1 MLHRR
6 RASLLVVTAGLQ
18 ISLAALFDPASFDS
32 ARFSQGYDGS
42 SCPGRCFGA
51 GVANPPH
58 GYCNAS
64 TGDRMSMCECQ
75 DLWSGGAWDC
85 SERACPAGK
94 PWFSLP
100 TSATE
105 AHAGTKT
112 CSNRGS
118 CDYYSSGRCACAD
131 DFEGHACQR
140 LRCPGWNATTSAPCS
155 GHGRCVTMREA
166 GRLRPISAAS
176 SASLTSYSAMGG
188 RSAGFG
194 GNPVDYSGWD
204 ADMVSGCLCDDGW
217 SGFDCSLRECP
228 MGSDPHVRGAL
239 EVQLFRAQVTNVR
252 EVQTITISGSDSAPF
267 ASADVDEV
275 QTLTLEGFLAPPTG
289 SFYLAFD
296 SRGLDGK
303 CKLCIVAATATTAS
317 VSLSGTPAT
326 DAAALQVALEAL
338 SNVGT
343 GGVSVSGATTA
354 LGYAFAITFVGANV
368 GGDVSLLSLDASGL
382 AGTADATSAV
392 VETTAGSEATGTV
405 TLSFDESGSYP
416 TAADLAVGGDTAD
429 AAALAAAGTQTST
442 ALAVGASASS
452 VAAAVTSIVFAS
464 AESPPG
470 GAIVVSREG
479 TGGPGVRWVVTFA
492 SGVRAR
498 GNVAQVAI
506 AGSALSIVHASL
518 AAPAASAAAAT
529 RTQGTFLGGSF
540 TMRLSYTAED
550 SNAQTTHATPA
561 LDWNAPAATV
571 AAALNALDDTVL
583 GSRETG
589 GYGLG
594 VVTVSRAR
602 SAAVLSTY
610 AWAGEYEWRV
620 TFTSASENVPLA
632 PLPSAV
638 DLTDGSGIAS
648 ISSGRGAAIVVSTGV
663 EGGSGTAEVNEVQL
677 IDCRCSSCS
686 DPTKHTVRLAF
697 TPHAHGPGRHGSAI
711 VPSFAAQSGAASGG
725 GGAVLPPGGRL
736 LALLPSGVELRR
748 DKWGRTVEITAPIP
762 YSATAAQLRA
772 ALAALPS
779 IPDVQV
785 RLYDAGSSTATAS
798 VMCDA
803 DGVTAAITF
812 THNAGPQAQLS
823 VHSPAADFALP
834 AYGAGMGGAGGTTST
849 IFAIRTAY
857 SAQGTGSL
865 SPGGSASA
873 PDASLLVRGLF
884 GGRARAG
891 SRVLLPC
898 SGRGSCDGSTGKC
911 TCYALRNAGDTATV
925 GSYGASNGAGGELA
939 AAPADT
945 AGGSLDCGYPSV
957 TPQNC
962 PATAAGGI
970 CSGHGTCA
978 GSPTWRCS
986 CTAGYTGAAC
996 EFEACPST
1004 FSSSVSATTPTR
1016 TWFDTPSSATD
1027 AHAAGAVC
1035 SGRGVCGTAGI
1046 FVGPSAGGRVGACQC
1061 EGGFRGEACQYSSCP
1076 PGGRAA
1082 GSPAEAVKDTC
1093 ASEHQCSS
1101 LRDFGLWHRWAA
1113 DGTWLSPAVP
1123 ANRVDYK
1130 DSWEALQLR
1139 GCACNLT
1146 RAYVGGG
1153 RGSTTPSF
1161 YVPVNPPYN
1170 SYSPSS
1176 SASSNVNVRG
1186 SVKGGGTGGGSL
1198 TLPRGWDCRE
1208 YDCPR
1213 SDDPLNLTAVALYSA
1228 NTDVATAAHPY
1239 EVQTVTCYAG
1249 SGHVWVSF
1257 RNSTSR
1263 GFPSQTYVR
1272 NDEAPFANV
1281 TGAAYTF
1288 ERALGELANVTG
1300 QLTITSATPG
1310 SLLCSASGIT
1320 TRVTFTN
1327 LNGPLPLLKF
1337 DGDTTARTWPAGPSG
1352 SAGNIPVIV
1361 ERVQPA
1367 SIGPHECSRRGACVR
1382 DKGLCSCM
1390 PQFLSSD
1397 GKFGPGNRGDCGH
1410 SDVLQSFNRDLASAE
1425 MRVQDFPDRKVF
1437 GL

>member
-1 MLHRR
+1 M
-6 RASLLVVTAGLQ
+6 
-18 ISLAALFDPASFDS
+18 P
-32 ARFSQGYDGS
+32 
-42 SCPGRCFGA
+42 
-51 GVANPPH
+51 
-58 GYCNAS
+58 
-64 TGDRMSMCECQ
+64 MCECQ
-75 DLWSGGAWDC
+75 DTWAGGAWDC

-105 AHAGTKT
+105 AHAGLAP
-112 CSNRGS
+112 CSNRGN
-118 CDYYSSGRCACAD
+118 CDYYNSGRCSCAD

-176 SASLTSYSAMGG
+176 GASVASYSVMGG

-194 GNPVDYSGWD
+194 GNPVEYSAWD

-217 SGFDCSLRECP
+217 AGFDCSVRECP
-228 MGSDPHVRGAL
+228 MGSDPHVRGVL
-239 EVQLFRAQVTNVR
+239 EVQAFRAQVTNVR
-252 EVQTITISGSDSAPF
+252 EVQTVDITGSASAPF
-267 ASADVDEV
+267 LTADVDEV
-275 QTLTLEGFLAPPTG
+275 QTVTLEGLLAAPTG
-289 SFYLAFD
+289 SFTLTFD
-296 SRGLDGK
+296 SRGLDGY
-303 CKLCIVAATATTAS
+303 CKLCIVPAVATTAA
-317 VSLSGTPAT
+317 VTLTGVPAA
-326 DAAALQVALEAL
+326 DAATLQAALEAL
-338 SNVGT
+338 SNLGA
-343 GGVSVSGATTA
+343 GGVTVGGVTTA
-354 LGYAFAITFVGANV
+354 GGYAFSITFAGSSV
-368 GGDVSLLSLDASGL
+368 GGDVSLLTLNAAGL
-382 AGTADATSAV
+382 SGTADATAAV
-392 VETTAGSEATGTV
+392 VETTPGSEISGTV
-405 TLSFDESGSYP
+405 SLSFNEAGSYP
-416 TAADLAVGGDTAD
+416 TAADLAAGGDTAD
-429 AAALAAAGTQTST
+429 AAALAAAGLQTSV
-442 ALAVGASASS
+442 ALAVGAPAST
-452 VAAAVTSIVFAS
+452 VAAAVSSIVFAS
-464 AESPPG
+464 VETPPA

-479 TGGPGVRWVVTFA
+479 IGGPGIRWAITFA

-498 GNVAQVAI
+498 GNVAQIAI
-506 AGSALSIVHASL
+506 ASNSL
-518 AAPAASAAAAT
+518 ALAHGSLSAPSAAAAPAT
-529 RTQGTFLGGSF
+529 RTQGTFLGGTF

-550 SNAQTTHATPA
+550 GSSQVTHATPA

-571 AAALNALDDTVL
+571 EAALNALDDTVP

-602 SAAVLSTY
+602 STAVASNNLWS
-610 AWAGEYEWRV
+610 GEYEWRV
-620 TFTSASENVPLA
+620 TFASASENVPQA
-632 PLPSAV
+632 PLPSAIEV
-638 DLTDGSGIAS
+638 TDGSGIAS
-648 ISSGRGAAIVVSTGV
+648 ISSGRGATVVVSTVVDGG
-663 EGGSGTAEVNEVQL
+663 GGSAEVNEVQL

-686 DPTKHTVRLAF
+686 NPATHTVRLAF
-697 TPHAHGPGRHGSAI
+697 TPHAHGLGRHGSAV
-711 VPSFAAQSGAASGG
+711 VPSFAAQSGSASGG
-725 GGAVLPPGGRL
+725 GGAVLPLGGRL
-736 LALLPSGVELRR
+736 LARLASGVELRR
-748 DKWGRTVEITAPIP
+748 DKWGRTVEVTAPIP

-779 IPDVQV
+779 IPDVRV
-785 RLYDAGSSTATAS
+785 RFYDSGSSTATAS
-798 VMCDA
+798 AMCDA

-812 THNAGPQAQLS
+812 THNPGPQAPLA
-823 VHSPAADFALP
+823 VHTPAADFALP
-834 AYGAGMGGAGGTTST
+834 AYGAGTGGAGGTTST
-849 IFAIRTAY
+849 IFAIRSAY
-857 SAQGTGSL
+857 AAQGTGAV

-898 SGRGSCDGSTGKC
+898 SGRGSCDGATGKC
-911 TCYALRNAGDTATV
+911 TCYALRNAGDTATI
-925 GSYGASNGAGGELA
+925 GSYGPSNGAGGELPA
-939 AAPADT
+939 AAAD
-945 AGGSLDCGYPSV
+945 AEGGLLDCGYPSV

-962 PATAAGGI
+962 PATAAAGV

-978 GSPTWRCS
+978 GSPTWRCA
-986 CTAGYTGAAC
+986 CNAGYTGAAC
-996 EFEACPST
+996 EYEACPSS
-1004 FSSSVSATTPTR
+1004 FASSVSATSPTR
-1016 TWFDTPSSATD
+1016 TWFDTPTSATD
-1027 AHAAGAVC
+1027 AHAPGAVC

-1046 FVGPSAGGRVGACQC
+1046 YVGPSAGGRVGACQC
-1061 EGGFRGEACQYSSCP
+1061 EGGFRGEACQYSACP
-1076 PGGRAA
+1076 PGGQAA

-1093 ASEHQCSS
+1093 ANQHECRT
-1101 LRDFGLWHRWAA
+1101 LRDYGLWHRWAA

-1123 ANRVDYK
+1123 ANRIDYK
-1130 DSWEALQLR
+1130 DSWEALQMR

-1153 RGSTTPSF
+1153 RGSTTPSV

-1186 SVKGGGTGGGSL
+1186 AVKGGGTGGGSL

-1213 SDDPLNLTAVALYSA
+1213 SDDPLNRTAVALYAA

-1239 EVQTVTCYAG
+1239 EVQSITCYAG
-1249 SGHVWVSF
+1249 SGHLAVAF

-1263 GFPSQTYVR
+1263 GFPSLTYVR

-1288 ERALGELANVTG
+1288 ERALAELANVTG
-1300 QLTITSATPG
+1300 QLRITSATPG
-1310 SLLCSASGIT
+1310 SLLCSAAGIT

-1327 LNGPLPLLKF
+1327 LAGPLPLLVF
-1337 DGDTTARTWPAGPSG
+1337 EPDTTARTWPAGPSG
-1352 SAGNIPVIV
+1352 SPGNNPVVV

-1367 SIGPHECSRRGACVR
+1367 AIGPHECSRRGVCVR

-1410 SDVLQSFNRDLASAE
+1410 TDVLQSFNRDLASSE
-1425 MRVQDFPDRKVF
+1425 MRLQDFPDRNVF
-1437 GL
+1437 GV